1 MVHIQ
6 SIYNLDRT
14 YAVYIRLA
22 KFFDVRSYG
31 YGSVGIFHI
40 QTWSENPMYED
51 SYTAHPDGLG
61 RSFTQQMVVYSA
73 YKCTV
78 MIYNGLGRKVFA
90 HS

>member
-1 MVHIQ
+1 
-6 SIYNLDRT
+6 
-14 YAVYIRLA
+14 
-22 KFFDVRSYG
+22 
-31 YGSVGIFHI
+31 
-40 QTWSENPMYED
+40 MYED